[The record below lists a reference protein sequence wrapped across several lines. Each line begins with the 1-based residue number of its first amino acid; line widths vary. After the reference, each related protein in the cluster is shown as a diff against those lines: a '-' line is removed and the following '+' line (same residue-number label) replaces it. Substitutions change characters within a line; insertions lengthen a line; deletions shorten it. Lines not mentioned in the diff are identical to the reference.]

1 MNVLRQKKTR
11 TQTSVI
17 TLMEYVSSAGNCGAA
32 SRKARLRSR
41 RLPSYRRRPRQ
52 QLHPRSCALVTQSGF
67 LRADIISDSR
77 HDFSAFGNN
86 ETSQTVTLQQ
96 AGHMLPGM
104 RHMSMSMCI
113 VHVESENVR
122 HDNPESASPTFNT
135 ECRVRSARSQRQRR
149 RTASGT
155 RSRRLAK
162 APECGRVHQHC
173 PPAQACDAVRIP
185 T

>member
-77 HDFSAFGNN
+77 HDFSALMKHHKPLHYNKR
-86 ETSQTVTLQQ
+86 
-96 AGHMLPGM
+96 GHILPGM

-122 HDNPESASPTFNT
+122 HDNPESATAQPSILSAG
-135 ECRVRSARSQRQRR
+135 CGARGRSARGGERPAVPGVDALPRPQSVVGCTS
-149 RTASGT
+149 TALQPK
-155 RSRRLAK
+155 LAM
-162 APECGRVHQHC
+162 P
-173 PPAQACDAVRIP
+173 
-185 T
+185 